1 MRDTRENVARAAL
14 IDPGIKCTIHPM
26 EIKHHQPVVEAYTR
40 YWDVIA
46 RFLRKEL
53 HGRMAEAEDLAQ
65 EVFVRYSRVLSRE
78 AVLNP
83 KALLFRMARNLVIDS
98 GRAEQ
103 KRQNCLTDILSLGAD
118 ARADQTATPEEEI
131 LVKEALEVIEAVVRN
146 LPPKCRRAFVLSRYH
161 HLTHSQIS
169 ADMGISIAGVKR
181 HINLALAKCDA
192 AVKGLDKG
200 LKHD

>member
-1 MRDTRENVARAAL
+1 MRDTRENVVRAAL
-14 IDPGIKCTIHPM
+14 IDPVIKCTIHPM

-40 YWDVIA
+40 YWAVIA
-46 RFLRKEL
+46 KFLRKEL

-78 AVLNP
+78 AVQNP
-83 KALLFRMARNLVIDS
+83 KALLFRMARNLLIDS

-103 KRQNCLTDILSLGAD
+103 KRQNCVKDILSLRAD
-118 ARADQTATPEEEI
+118 AQADQGVSPEEEM
-131 LVKEALEVIEAVVRN
+131 LVKEALAVIEAVVRN

-161 HLTHSQIS
+161 NLTHSEIS

-192 AVKGLDKG
+192 AIKGLDKG
-200 LKHD
+200 RKDD